1 MTRVDII
8 PLLDP
13 EMANAMQI
21 EARENP
27 PPDPPPEPGDIDGM
41 RVVYNRGR
49 EYWRRGGPEMARIR
63 NTTVDAEDGYDI
75 PLRFYYPTE
84 AETLP
89 AIVYLH
95 GGGWIVGNL
104 DTHDR
109 LMRELASRSG
119 CCVVGVD
126 YRLAPEAKFPVPME
140 DSVTAIRHLMV
151 EGNAFGIDATRM
163 GCAGDS
169 AGGHMT
175 LYAALQLRDRGVL
188 PGFKAIAP
196 LYMAVGLQD
205 SQSWR
210 MYQRPEEGMG
220 MADRDVWLNAL
231 FDDPM
236 RDRLHPGFDLL
247 QNDLDNLPPAF
258 VMACALDP
266 VLDDSLAFAELLQ
279 AAGVPVWLRI
289 HDGML
294 HSFIQYVEHMPK
306 AGAAIQEVAD
316 FFAEK
321 LV

>member
-1 MTRVDII
+1 MTRVDIT
-8 PLLDP
+8 PLIDP
-13 EMANAMQI
+13 ELVRAMQI
-21 EARENP
+21 DARENP
-27 PPDPPPEPGDIDGM
+27 APVPPPEPGDIGAM
-41 RVVYNRGR
+41 RELYNRGR
-49 EYWRRGGPEMARIR
+49 AYWRQGGPEMARIESS
-63 NTTVDAEDGYDI
+63 TATAQDGYEI
-75 PLRFYYPTE
+75 PLRFYYPTDDTD
-84 AETLP
+84 APT
-89 AIVYLH
+89 IVYLH
-95 GGGWIVGNL
+95 GGGWILGNL

-109 LMRELASRSG
+109 VMRELAGRSG

-126 YRLAPEAKFPVPME
+126 YRLAPEARFPVPME
-140 DSVTAIRHLMV
+140 DSVAAIIHVMAKA
-151 EGNAFGIDATRM
+151 ESYGIDPNRL

-175 LYAALQLRDRGVL
+175 LYAALQLRDRGVT

-210 MYQRPEEGMG
+210 MFQRPEEGMG
-220 MADRDVWLNAL
+220 MADREVWLNAL
-231 FDDPM
+231 FSDPL

-247 QNDLDNLPPAF
+247 QNDLDNLPPAY

-279 AAGVPVWLRI
+279 AAGVPVRLRI

-306 AGAAIQEVAD
+306 AGSAIQEVAD
-316 FFAEK
+316 FFAEM